1 MIGNGSAA
9 HLNTLLNGY
18 RRFRARHWGEREAL
32 YRSLDD
38 GQRPPVCVISC
49 CDSRVDPVT
58 IFDAEPGQLF
68 VIRNVA
74 NLVPPFRAGDGLQ
87 GTSTAIEFAVRYLKV
102 RHMMVLGH
110 ARCGGVA
117 AALNGEAARDS
128 TFLGN
133 WISLLDVAKIRAGA
147 AADVQSA
154 VEHASVR
161 VSLERLA
168 TFPFVA
174 EAVASGTLELSGAL
188 FGIFDGLLEILDEKS
203 GEFSAVV

>member
-1 MIGNGSAA
+1 M
-9 HLNTLLNGY
+9 
-18 RRFRARHWGEREAL
+18 
-32 YRSLDD
+32 
-38 GQRPPVCVISC
+38 ISC

-74 NLVPPFRAGDGLQ
+74 NLVPPYRASEGLQ

-102 RHMMVLGH
+102 RRMMVLGH

-117 AALNGEAARDS
+117 AALDGQTTQDA

-133 WISLLDVAKIRAGA
+133 WVSLLDAAKARVGG
-147 AADVQSA
+147 AADVQTA
-154 VEHASVR
+154 IEYASVR

-174 EAVASGTLELSGAL
+174 EAVASGALELSGAL
-188 FGIFDGLLEILDEKS
+188 FSIFDGRLEILDRQS
-203 GEFSAVV
+203 GEFEAVA

>member
-1 MIGNGSAA
+1 
-9 HLNTLLNGY
+9 LDTLLDGY
-18 RRFRARHWGEREAL
+18 RRFRGRHWSKHEAL

-58 IFDAEPGQLF
+58 IFDAEPGHLF

-87 GTSTAIEFAVRYLKV
+87 GTSTAIEFAVRHLKV

-117 AALNGEAARDS
+117 AALDGRSAQGA

-133 WISLLDVAKIRAGA
+133 WVSLLDAAKARAGGA
-147 AADVQSA
+147 RDVQTA
-154 VEHASVR
+154 VEHESVR

-174 EAVASGTLELSGAL
+174 EAVASGALELSGAL
-188 FGIFDGLLEILDEKS
+188 FSIFDGRLEVLDRSSDVFK
-203 GEFSAVV
+203 AVE

>member
-1 MIGNGSAA
+1 
-9 HLNTLLNGY
+9 LDFLLNGY
-18 RRFRARHWGEREAL
+18 RRFCAQHSDERAAL

-38 GQRPPVCVISC
+38 GQSPVVCVISC
-49 CDSRVDPVT
+49 CDSRVDPLT
-58 IFDAEPGQLF
+58 IFDAKPGEMF

-87 GTSTAIEFAVRYLKV
+87 GTSTAIEFAVRQLKV

-117 AALNGEAARDS
+117 ASLGEPTRDAV
-128 TFLGN
+128 FIQN
-133 WISLLDVAKIRAGA
+133 WVSLLDVAKIRVGGRGDA
-147 AADVQSA
+147 QSA
-154 VEHASVR
+154 VEYESIR

-174 EAVASGTLELSGAL
+174 EAVKSKTLQLSGAL
-188 FGIFDGLLEILDEKS
+188 FSIFDGKLEILDEKS